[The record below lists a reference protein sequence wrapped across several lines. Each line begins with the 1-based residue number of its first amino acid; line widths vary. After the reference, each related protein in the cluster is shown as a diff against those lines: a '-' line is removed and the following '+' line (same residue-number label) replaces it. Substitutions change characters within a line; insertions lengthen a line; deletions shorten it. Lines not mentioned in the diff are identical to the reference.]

1 MAKLALFGGTPVRA
15 ELFPSQ
21 NTIGPLEIEAA
32 NRVLASG
39 KLTGYQGNGGENFR
53 GGVKVR
59 ALEEEWAAKF
69 GVRHAIA
76 CNSATSG
83 LFIACGAAG
92 MDRADAGDVVVTP
105 FSMSCSA
112 SVPLGWKHGVRF
124 GDIERDYYC
133 LSAESVGKHVLNT
146 FQKYSAVIPV
156 SLFGQPYDCEAI
168 NAVAKEKGVYV
179 IEDAAQ
185 ALGSM
190 WYDKQDVGH
199 YAGTLGDIG
208 VYSFNLGKHLTCGEG
223 GMIVTDN
230 DELAMRCRLIMN
242 HAEAVVHDLA
252 KSPWVDVK
260 SSAGL
265 PLCTSIPTE
274 NFKTVYGFNLRMTE
288 ICAAIVRVQLARMDA
303 MIQQRVDNV
312 THIINRLKH
321 IPCLGMPAVR
331 PGCTHT
337 YYVLPLKYDPLL
349 GWKEGQGIAETSP
362 MPISRDLFVD
372 AVRAELKPTK
382 DRESEGVTVGG
393 GYCRPIQNM
402 PLFDRSLD
410 ETPECQ
416 RQWADELIIVHRMF
430 GPNASR
436 RDLDDICNA
445 FEKVWDYR
453 EELMTAK

>member
-53 GGVKVR
+53 GGIEVR

-92 MDRADAGDVVVTP
+92 MDKADAGDVVVTP

-168 NAVAKEKGVYV
+168 NAIAKEKGVYV

-185 ALGSM
+185 AIGSM

-242 HAEAVVHDLA
+242 HAEAVMHDLA
-252 KSPWVDVK
+252 KQP
-260 SSAGL
+260 
-265 PLCTSIPTE
+265 SIPIKPSAVDIDYRGTLYPTDS
-274 NFKTVYGFNLRMTE
+274 FKRMYGFNLRMTE

-312 THIINRLKH
+312 AHIVNRLKH

-337 YYVLPLKYDPLL
+337 YYVLPLKYKAAEMYL
-349 GWKEGQGIAETSP
+349 GSHRDIH
-362 MPISRDLFVD
+362 IHRDLFVN

-410 ETPECQ
+410 ETPECT

-445 FEKVWDYR
+445 FEKVWDNR
-453 EELMTAK
+453 EELMTAR